1 MKSALLAIAAR
12 RVPLPDWIGAARAQT
27 QDKTWRH
34 GLSLYGD
41 LKYQPGFKQFEYVN
55 AAAPK
60 GGTARQISIG
70 TFDNFNTA
78 VAGVKGSLA
87 AGLDLIYETLSIS
100 ALDEVSSEYGL
111 VAEAVSFPSDFSSV
125 SYRLR
130 PQAQWDDRQ
139 PLTSDEVI

>member
-1 MKSALLAIAAR
+1 MAAQR
-12 RVPLPDWIGAARAQT
+12 LSSFGWIGAAQAQS
-27 QDKTWRH
+27 QDKNWRH
-34 GLSLYGD
+34 GLSLYGE

-60 GGTARQISIG
+60 GGTARQIALG

-87 AGLDLIYETLSIS
+87 AGVDLIYETLSVS
-100 ALDEVSSEYGL
+100 ALDEVSTEYCM
-111 VAEAVSFPSDFSSV
+111 VAEAVSFPSDDSSV

-130 PQAQWDDRQ
+130 PQAKWHDGTPVTPED
-139 PLTSDEVI
+139 

>member
-1 MKSALLAIAAR
+1 MNRRSVLKSALIAIAAR
-12 RVPLPDWIGAARAQT
+12 RLPLPEWIRAARAEDQ
-27 QDKTWRH
+27 TWRH

-60 GGTARQISIG
+60 GGSARQIAIG

-78 VAGVKGSLA
+78 IAGVKGSLA
-87 AGLDLIYETLSIS
+87 AGIDLLYETLSVS

-111 VAEAVSFPSDFSSV
+111 VAEAMS
-125 SYRLR
+125 
-130 PQAQWDDRQ
+130 
-139 PLTSDEVI
+139 